1 MTLKENMKKKLYKIY
16 AIIQIKESA
25 DQQVGD
31 IVEVSLWKRNLEM
44 TKRKGQ
50 KVKKIIT
57 NFYL

>member
-1 MTLKENMKKKLYKIY
+1 MKKKLYKIY

-44 TKRKGQ
+44 KKRKGQ